1 METSRLHIR
10 LITDQD
16 APFLFELMNTTGWYK
31 NIGDRGIKTEKDALN
46 YMRNKMH
53 PDLKVKGFVNH
64 VMIEKSSNKIVGT
77 CSVHDREGVKGMD
90 VGYALL
96 PKFEGKGYATEGA
109 KAMVN
114 LAFDFYKQKQVSGI
128 TIDANP
134 ASCRVLE
141 KLGFEAMG
149 YIKLPQVDEQI
160 KLYLLSQKEK
170 NNE

>member
-1 METSRLHIR
+1 MEASRLHIR
-10 LITDQD
+10 LITEQD
-16 APFLFELMNTTGWYK
+16 APFLYELMNTPGWYK

-53 PDLKVKGFVNH
+53 PELKVKGFVNH
-64 VMIEKSSNKIVGT
+64 VMIEKSSNKIIGT
-77 CSVHDREGVKGMD
+77 CSVHDRDGVKGMD

-96 PKFEGKGYATEGA
+96 PQFEGMGYATDGA
-109 KAMVN
+109 QAMVN

-141 KLGFEAMG
+141 KLGFKSSG
-149 YIKLPQVDEQI
+149 YIRLPGEAVKI
-160 KLYLLSQKEK
+160 KLFVLSKPELG
-170 NNE
+170 